1 MEVLTRRAVRHRLE
15 ITATAQPLLG
25 GEIAVCRTKDV
36 SLDGTCL
43 TTAAWFPIGTRL
55 ALTMT
60 DPFTGTAFEVIGDVV
75 REAAAPGW
83 TLGIAMVQPPAE
95 WRALVTAAARASNMT
110 MVKPGPRLRV
120 LVVGDEHRQR
130 GALALY
136 VTSGWD
142 VLFASDD
149 DSIHDAVSN
158 IDLDLV
164 IAELDGGDA
173 RVDTIM
179 DTVRRVR
186 PKARRIQ
193 RGSGDPSSQ
202 LIHRF
207 VDRDSGLEALLD
219 AVAADVT
226 PT

>member
-1 MEVLTRRAVRHRLE
+1 MTRRAVRHRLE

-25 GEIAVCRTKDV
+25 GEMAVCRTKDV

-43 TTAAWFPIGTRL
+43 TTAAWFPLGTRL

-60 DPFTGTAFEVIGDVV
+60 DPFSGTAFEVIGDVV
-75 REAAAPGW
+75 REAMAPGW
-83 TLGIAMVQPPAE
+83 TLGIAMVQPPQE
-95 WRALVTAAARASNMT
+95 WRALVTAAARASNVT
-110 MVKPGPRLRV
+110 MLKPGPRLRV
-120 LVVGDEHRQR
+120 LVIGDEHRSR

-149 DSIHDAVSN
+149 DSVHDAVNN
-158 IDLDLV
+158 IDLDVV
-164 IAELDGGDA
+164 IAEVDGGDP

-179 DTVRRVR
+179 EVVRRIR

-193 RGSGDPSSQ
+193 RGSGQPSAQ

-207 VDRDSGLEALLD
+207 VDRDAGLEALVEAVSADLD
-219 AVAADVT
+219 
-226 PT
+226 PG